1 MDLTRLARWID
12 RDLDV
17 AAGGKPP
24 FLILICLAVWAPL
37 MLVGWGPATAS
48 IAVVWGLLWVGLY
61 GWRFPAFVRRLEAR
75 TAGRDKRKRRP

>member
-12 RDLDV
+12 RDLDIV
-17 AAGGKPP
+17 AGGKPP
-24 FLILICLAVWAPL
+24 LLILICLAAWVPL
-37 MLVGWGPATAS
+37 MLVGWSPATAS

-61 GWRFPAFVRRLEAR
+61 VWRFPAFVRRLEAR